1 VFEAFFEALAA
12 LSATTHLV
20 QMFNSPI
27 VRAHVPLADMY
38 ENITDESAE
47 RTFDPPPL
55 KWSTLK
61 YVLRLTGGPQCPRSV
76 TSRKRSSP
84 SYARSM

>member
-47 RTFDPPPL
+47 RTFR
-55 KWSTLK
+55 
-61 YVLRLTGGPQCPRSV
+61 VRS
-76 TSRKRSSP
+76 RA
-84 SYARSM
+84 YLLLAII